1 MLKYLAKISMDI
13 FPSVLAT
20 IIGAYI
26 VNHYINARPAAD
38 TPAAVMAPANA
49 GKNAKP
55 ADVANLPAPGV
66 KAKGV
71 SEKSISE
78 KNVSD
83 KPAAE
88 KPAETKPAET
98 KAAETKAADEVA
110 SRGRTPAHEK
120 AVAKSSSVASTPA
133 APSAAP
139 VVEASSAP
147 AAASP
152 AATPDANDLARAAI
166 ERLRK
171 SPEGKAAE
179 KAAEARSAE
188 TKPSE
193 IKPVEAKSA
202 EIKAA
207 ERTPE
212 PAVQE
217 ASRVPEAPR
226 NVTAVPSMVR
236 PLPPPINVST
246 PSPDAYG
253 SGGSSQT
260 NPPYTAS
267 VGNDNPNRLTP
278 PADIPV
284 PVIAPP
290 LDLRADAGA
299 AAPRPKT
306 NVADEMLSGMKSM
319 FHAVLPKTD
328 TPD

>member
-38 TPAAVMAPANA
+38 TPAAVVAPADA
-49 GKNAKP
+49 GKNGKP
-55 ADVANLPAPGV
+55 ADLANLPAPGI

-78 KNVSD
+78 KSTSD

-88 KPAETKPAET
+88 KPAETK
-98 KAAETKAADEVA
+98 AADVAPGEA

-120 AVAKSSSVASTPA
+120 AVAKSSSVAPTPA

-139 VVEASSAP
+139 VVEANSAP

-179 KAAEARSAE
+179 KAAEAKSAE

-193 IKPVEAKSA
+193 IKPSEAKSS
-202 EIKAA
+202 EIRAA
-207 ERTPE
+207 ERTAE

-226 NVTAVPSMVR
+226 NVTAVPLMVR

-253 SGGSSQT
+253 SGGSSQA

-284 PVIAPP
+284 PMIAPP

-319 FHAVLPKTD
+319 FHAVLPKNG

>member
-26 VNHYINARPAAD
+26 VNHYINAKPAAD
-38 TPAAVMAPANA
+38 APAVVVGPA
-49 GKNAKP
+49 QPGKDGKP

-71 SEKSISE
+71 SEKSISQ
-78 KNVSD
+78 KSVTD
-83 KPAAE
+83 KAAAE
-88 KPAETKPAET
+88 KPADKSAEHPAET
-98 KAAETKAADEVA
+98 KAADVAPAETAPHGRA
-110 SRGRTPAHEK
+110 SAREK
-120 AVAKSSSVASTPA
+120 AIAKSTPA
-133 APSAAP
+133 STSAAP

-152 AATPDANDLARAAI
+152 AATPDANDLVRAAV

-179 KAAEARSAE
+179 AKSESRSSE
-188 TKPSE
+188 TKSSE
-193 IKPVEAKSA
+193 TKSA
-202 EIKAA
+202 E
-207 ERTPE
+207 RTSE

-217 ASRVPEAPR
+217 AARTPEAPR
-226 NVTAVPSMVR
+226 VVTTAVH
-236 PLPPPINVST
+236 PLPPPITVST
-246 PSPDAYG
+246 PSSEAYG
-253 SGGSSQT
+253 NGGSSQA

-267 VGNDNPNRLTP
+267 IGNDDPNRMTP

-284 PVIAPP
+284 PMIAPP

-299 AAPRPKT
+299 ATPRPKT

-319 FHAVLPKTD
+319 FHAVLPKGA

>member
-1 MLKYLAKISMDI
+1 MLKYIAKISMDI

-26 VNHYINARPAAD
+26 VNHYINAKPAAD
-38 TPAAVMAPANA
+38 APAAVMAPAEA
-49 GKNAKP
+49 GKDGKP

-71 SEKSISE
+71 SEKS
-78 KNVSD
+78 VTD

-88 KPAETKPAET
+88 KAADQPAAESKTSTADVAPAEAGP
-98 KAAETKAADEVA
+98 
-110 SRGRTPAHEK
+110 RGKRRRVRRRP
-120 AVAKSSSVASTPA
+120 
-133 APSAAP
+133 PSP
-139 VVEASSAP
+139 PRLSGHP
-147 AAASP
+147 LPPPRWWRPIRRRLPRP

-179 KAAEARSAE
+179 AKSSE
-188 TKPSE
+188 TKASE
-193 IKPVEAKSA
+193 NKSS
-202 EIKAA
+202 ETKSLETKSA

-212 PAVQE
+212 LAVRE
-217 ASRVPEAPR
+217 AARTPEAPR
-226 NVTAVPSMVR
+226 VVPAEPSTVR
-236 PLPPPINVST
+236 PLPPPITVST
-246 PSPDAYG
+246 PSSEAYG
-253 SGGSSQT
+253 NGGSSPV

-267 VGNDNPNRLTP
+267 IGNDDPNRMTP

-284 PVIAPP
+284 PMIAPP

-299 AAPRPKT
+299 TMPRPKT

-319 FHAVLPKTD
+319 FHSVLPKSA

>member
-26 VNHYINARPAAD
+26 VNHYINAKPAPDAPAA
-38 TPAAVMAPANA
+38 AVAPAQP
-49 GKNAKP
+49 GKP

-71 SEKSISE
+71 SEKGVSEKGVSEKGISE
-78 KNVSD
+78 KGVTE
-83 KPAAE
+83 KAAAE
-88 KPAETKPAET
+88 KPADKSSEHPAET
-98 KAAETKAADEVA
+98 KAADVAPAETA
-110 SRGRTPAHEK
+110 SHGRAPAREK
-120 AVAKSSSVASTPA
+120 SAAKSAPTA
-133 APSAAP
+133 AAAP
-139 VVEASSAP
+139 VVEANSAP
-147 AAASP
+147 AAGP
-152 AATPDANDLARAAI
+152 AAAPPDANDLVRAAV

-179 KAAEARSAE
+179 ARSSEA
-188 TKPSE
+188 KPA
-193 IKPVEAKSA
+193 EAKSTQ
-202 EIKAA
+202 KA
-207 ERTPE
+207 PE

-217 ASRVPEAPR
+217 AVRTPEAPR
-226 NVTAVPSMVR
+226 VVTAVPSAVS
-236 PLPPPINVST
+236 PLPPPITVST
-246 PSPDAYG
+246 PSADAYG
-253 SGGSSQT
+253 NGGSSQA

-267 VGNDNPNRLTP
+267 IGNDDTSRLTP

-299 AAPRPKT
+299 SMPPRPKT
-306 NVADEMLSGMKSM
+306 NVADDMLSGMKSM
-319 FHAVLPKTD
+319 FHAVLPKGA